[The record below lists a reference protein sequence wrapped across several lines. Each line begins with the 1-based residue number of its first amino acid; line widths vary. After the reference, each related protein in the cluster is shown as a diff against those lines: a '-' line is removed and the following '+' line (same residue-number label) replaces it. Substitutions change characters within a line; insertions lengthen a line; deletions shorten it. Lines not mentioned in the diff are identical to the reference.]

1 MLEPTHSEG
10 VVGIPAFPAAISV
23 AVAVVAFL
31 AILTGISEASAALL
45 KGGLSMSLS
54 HFVGRRGTRLR
65 GRESSNRS
73 DDEGESH
80 NY

>member
-31 AILTGISEASAALL
+31 TVLTGVSEASAALL
-45 KGGLSMSLS
+45 KGGLSTSLG
-54 HFVGRRGTRLR
+54 HFVGRRGSRLS
-65 GRESSNRS
+65 RESSNRS